1 MKIRLTILA
10 LVLIPVLVAGGFA
23 VTKTPMSAPVV
34 AVLGAVMIWLAYT
47 RYARRIDAEVIR
59 PDDKKATPARM
70 YMDGVDFMPT
80 SRNVLYGY
88 HFKSIAAA
96 GPIVGPIAAAT
107 LWGWMPALL
116 WLTLGV
122 SFLGW
127 ASDYS
132 AIVVAVR
139 NDGNSLSAI
148 AHRLISPRAR
158 IILFVFIFFY
168 LLLLAGAFVGIMAGI
183 FDPRADVP
191 FGILMLAIMGL
202 LMGQMLYKW
211 KMDLILVTFIAV
223 ALTLGGM
230 ALGAKGISSAKGVTP
245 DGKPA
250 ATIVFGGP
258 VNSVVE
264 KVGNGLNRIT
274 GGEPMYTVV
283 DPTKADPRLATT
295 VITADGKIVPKYVD
309 KSGAIKMMPSFVF
322 WCLMVFLFSYLGT
335 VLPIWRFA
343 QPTNYIGF
351 WVTFITIGLSAL
363 GAIVGGVRALFG
375 NPEMIK
381 AVTFQTKVFS
391 TLMPMS
397 QAKDAAGNILQ
408 ALPAIQPIWP
418 MLFVTI
424 ACGAIS
430 GWHALVGSIGT
441 ARQLEYET
449 DALPVGGGG
458 MFSENALALLSL
470 VAVSIAGGAGAG
482 AFAAGVGKLLG
493 MVTFGAIA
501 PAYGT
506 ALGFGVFVVIVLTMV
521 QLVFRVM
528 RVTLGEWLGDTWAG
542 FKNAHISAIVSM
554 GLALVLV
561 LSGTWIY
568 LWQLFG
574 ASNQLMAAL
583 SLLIVS
589 LWLKSIGRSPRYAFW
604 PMLFM
609 YVTTM
614 AAILVTAYN
623 LYASILSNPKIA
635 AQPINSFGAIA
646 MLIVAGLLFIAAILI
661 AWDAFKAWR
670 KLDVKGATPTPTRD
684 RERELVSAHD

>member
-1 MKIRLTILA
+1 MNIRLSILI
-10 LVLIPVLVAGGFA
+10 LVLIPAIVVGGYA
-23 VTKTPMSAPVV
+23 VTQRAMTAPVV
-34 AVLGAVMIWLAYT
+34 VVLGAVMIYLGYT
-47 RYARRIDAEVIR
+47 RYARSIDRNVIQ
-59 PDDKKATPARM
+59 PDSRKATPARM

-122 SFLGW
+122 TFLGW

-132 AIVVAVR
+132 AIMVAVR
-139 NDGNSLSAI
+139 NEGNSLSAI
-148 AHRLISPRAR
+148 AHRLIAPRAR
-158 IILFVFIFFY
+158 VILFVFIFFY

-191 FGILMLAIMGL
+191 FGIFMLAVMGL
-202 LMGQMLYKW
+202 LMGQMLYRW
-211 KMDLILVTFIAV
+211 KMDLILVTLVAV
-223 ALTLGGM
+223 VVTLASM
-230 ALGAKGISSAKGVTP
+230 AIGAKGIVATKGTTP

-250 ATIVFGGP
+250 TALVFAGP
-258 VNSVVE
+258 VNSAVQ
-264 KVGNGLNRIT
+264 KLSDGINGLSAQQ
-274 GGEPMYTVV
+274 PLYTVV
-283 DPTKADPRLATT
+283 DPTRSDPRLATT
-295 VITADGKIVPKYVD
+295 VVSPEGKIVPKYVD
-309 KSGAIKMMPSFVF
+309 QSGAIKMLPSFIF
-322 WCLMVFLFSYLGT
+322 WCLFVFGFSYLGT

-351 WVTFITIGLSAL
+351 WVTFLTIGLSAL
-363 GAIVGGVRALFG
+363 GAVLGGIRALLG

-381 AVTFQTKVFS
+381 AVTFQTKVFAS
-391 TLMPMS
+391 WMPVT

-408 ALPAIQPIWP
+408 AMPAIQPLWP

-430 GWHALVGSIGT
+430 GWHSLVGSIGT

-470 VAVSIAGGAGAG
+470 IAVSIAGGVGAG

-493 MVTFGAIA
+493 MITLGAIP

-528 RVTLGEWLGDTWAG
+528 RVTLGEWLGDAWVG
-542 FKNAHISAIVSM
+542 FKNPHIAAILSM
-554 GLALVLV
+554 VLTLLLV

-589 LWLKSIGRSPRYAFW
+589 IWLKSIGRSPRYAFW
-604 PMLFM
+604 PMVFM

-614 AAILVTAYN
+614 AAIVVTAYN

-635 AQPINSFGAIA
+635 AQPINSIGAIA
-646 MLIVAGLLFIAAILI
+646 MILVSALLFIAALLVAYDAWHAWQRPLPSAKI
-661 AWDAFKAWR
+661 APVPAD
-670 KLDVKGATPTPTRD
+670 
-684 RERELVSAHD
+684 

>member
-1 MKIRLTILA
+1 MNIRLSIVVL
-10 LVLIPVLVAGGFA
+10 LLIPILVAGGFA
-23 VTKTPMSAPVV
+23 LTHKPMNATVV
-34 AVLGAVMIWLAYT
+34 AVLGAVMISLGYKL
-47 RYARRIDAEVIR
+47 YARRIDHDVIQ

-96 GPIVGPIAAAT
+96 GPIVGPIAAAM
-107 LWGWMPALL
+107 LWGWLPALL
-116 WLTLGV
+116 WLVLGV
-122 SFLGW
+122 TFLGW

-148 AHRLISPRAR
+148 AHKLIAPRTR

-191 FGILMLAIMGL
+191 FGIFMLAVMGL
-202 LMGQMLYKW
+202 LMGQMLYRW
-211 KMDLILVTFIAV
+211 KMDLILVTFLAV
-223 ALTLGGM
+223 AITLISM
-230 ALGAKGISSAKGVTP
+230 ALGAKGINAVKGQTP

-250 ATIVFGGP
+250 NALVFAGP
-258 VNSVVE
+258 VNAAVE
-264 KVGNGLNRIT
+264 KLGTAINGIS
-274 GGEPMYTVV
+274 GGQPLYTVV

-295 VITADGKIVPKYVD
+295 IVGADGKIVPKYVD
-309 KSGAIKMMPSFVF
+309 KSGAIKMLPSFLF
-322 WCLMVFLFSYLGT
+322 WCLFVFAFSYLGT

-351 WVTFITIGLSAL
+351 WVTFLTIGLTAL
-363 GAIVGGVRALFG
+363 GAIVGGIRALLG
-375 NPEMIK
+375 NADMAAAI
-381 AVTFQTKVFS
+381 TFQTKVFS
-391 TLMPMS
+391 TFMPVT

-408 ALPAIQPIWP
+408 ALPAIQPLWP

-470 VAVSIAGGAGAG
+470 VAVSIAGGVGAG
-482 AFAAGVGKLLG
+482 AFANGVGKLLG
-493 MVTFGAIA
+493 LVTFGAVA

-528 RVTLGEWLGDTWAG
+528 RVTLGEWLGDTWIG
-542 FKNAHISAIVSM
+542 FKNPHIAAIISM
-554 GLALVLV
+554 ALTFVLV

-574 ASNQLMAAL
+574 ASNQLMASL

-589 LWLKSIGRSPRYAFW
+589 IWLKSTGKNPRYAFW

-614 AAILVTAYN
+614 AAILVTSYN

-635 AQPINSFGAIA
+635 AQPINSVG
-646 MLIVAGLLFIAAILI
+646 AGLMIVVALLLFVAALLI
-661 AWDAFKAWR
+661 AYDALRAWQ
-670 KLDVKGATPTPTRD
+670 KLKIGPTVKP
-684 RERELVSAHD
+684 EKLVAAD

>member
-1 MKIRLTILA
+1 MNIRLWI
-10 LVLIPVLVAGGFA
+10 LVLILIPAIVVGGYVLSGRAM
-23 VTKTPMSAPVV
+23 TAPVV
-34 AVLGAVMIWLAYT
+34 VVLGAVMIYLGYT
-47 RYARRIDAEVIR
+47 RYARNIDREVIQ
-59 PDDKKATPARM
+59 PDTKKATPARM

-122 SFLGW
+122 TFLGW

-132 AIVVAVR
+132 AIMVAVR

-148 AHRLISPRAR
+148 AHRLIAPRAR
-158 IILFVFIFFY
+158 VILFVFIFFY

-191 FGILMLAIMGL
+191 FGIFMLAIMGL
-202 LMGQMLYKW
+202 LMGQMLYRW
-211 KMDLILVTFIAV
+211 KMDLIIVTLLAV
-223 ALTLGGM
+223 VVTLGSM
-230 ALGAKGISSAKGVTP
+230 AIGAKGIVAKKGTTP

-250 ATIVFGGP
+250 TALVFAGP
-258 VNSVVE
+258 VNSAVQ
-264 KVGNGLNRIT
+264 KLSDGINGLSGQR
-274 GGEPMYTVV
+274 PLYTVV
-283 DPTKADPRLATT
+283 DPTRSDPRLATT
-295 VITADGKIVPKYVD
+295 VVNQEGKIVPKYVD
-309 KSGAIKMMPSFVF
+309 QSGAIKMLPSFIF
-322 WCLMVFLFSYLGT
+322 WCLFVFAFSYLGT

-351 WVTFITIGLSAL
+351 WVTFLTIGLSAL
-363 GAIVGGVRALFG
+363 GAVLGGIRALLG

-381 AVTFQTKVFS
+381 AVTFQTRVFAS
-391 TLMPMS
+391 WMPVT

-408 ALPAIQPIWP
+408 AYPAIQPLWP

-430 GWHALVGSIGT
+430 GWHSLVGSIGT

-470 VAVSIAGGAGAG
+470 IAVSIAGGAGAG

-493 MVTFGAIA
+493 MITLGAI
-501 PAYGT
+501 PQAYGT

-528 RVTLGEWLGDTWAG
+528 RVTLGEWLGDAWVG
-542 FKNAHISAIVSM
+542 FKNPHIAAILSM
-554 GLALVLV
+554 LLTLLLV

-574 ASNQLMAAL
+574 A
-583 SLLIVS
+583 
-589 LWLKSIGRSPRYAFW
+589 
-604 PMLFM
+604 
-609 YVTTM
+609 
-614 AAILVTAYN
+614 
-623 LYASILSNPKIA
+623 
-635 AQPINSFGAIA
+635 
-646 MLIVAGLLFIAAILI
+646 
-661 AWDAFKAWR
+661 
-670 KLDVKGATPTPTRD
+670 
-684 RERELVSAHD
+684 

>member
-1 MKIRLTILA
+1 MNIRLTILI
-10 LVLIPVLVAGGFA
+10 LLLIPIVVAGGFA
-23 VTKTPMSAPVV
+23 VTHHPMNATVV
-34 AVLGAVMIWLAYT
+34 AVLGAVMIWLAFT
-47 RYARRIDAEVIR
+47 RYARRIDREVIQ
-59 PDDKKATPARM
+59 PDAKKATPARM
-70 YMDGVDFMPT
+70 YIDGVDFMPT
-80 SRNVLYGY
+80 GRNVLYGY

-107 LWGWMPALL
+107 IWGWMPSLL
-116 WLTLGV
+116 WLVLGV
-122 SFLGW
+122 TFIGW

-132 AIVVAVR
+132 AIMVAVR

-148 AHRLISPRAR
+148 AHKLIAPRAR
-158 IILFVFIFFY
+158 MILFVFIFFY
-168 LLLLAGAFVGIMAGI
+168 LLLLAGAFVGILAGI

-202 LMGQMLYKW
+202 VAGQMLYRW
-211 KMDLILVTFIAV
+211 KMDLILVTIIAV
-223 ALTLGGM
+223 GITL
-230 ALGAKGISSAKGVTP
+230 ASIAIGAKGMTPVKGTTP

-250 ATIVFGGP
+250 VAMTYTGP
-258 VNSVVE
+258 INSLVE
-264 KVGNGLNRIT
+264 KVGNGINRLS
-274 GGEPMYTVV
+274 GKQPLYTVV

-295 VITADGKIVPKYVD
+295 IVNDQGKIVPKYVD
-309 KSGAIKMMPSFVF
+309 PTGAIRMLPSFIF
-322 WCLMVFLFSYLGT
+322 WCLFVFAFSYLGT

-343 QPTNYIGF
+343 QPVNYLGF
-351 WVTFITIGLSAL
+351 WVTFLTIGLSAL
-363 GAIVGGVRALFG
+363 GAVFGGVRALLG
-375 NPEMIK
+375 NAEMAK
-381 AVTFQTKVFS
+381 AITFQTKVF
-391 TLMPMS
+391 TLWMPMV

-408 ALPAIQPIWP
+408 AMPAIQPLWP

-449 DALPVGGGG
+449 DGLPVGGGG

-470 VAVSIAGGAGAG
+470 VAISIAGGAGAG

-493 MVTFGAIA
+493 MVTFGGI
-501 PAYGT
+501 PQAYGT
-506 ALGFGVFVVIVLTMV
+506 ALGFGVFVVIVLTVV

-528 RVTLGEWLGDTWAG
+528 RVTLGEWLGETWVG
-542 FKNAHISAIVSM
+542 FKNAHISAFVSM
-554 GLALVLV
+554 GLTLLLV

-589 LWLKSIGRSPRYAFW
+589 LWLRSVGKSPRYALY

-609 YVTTM
+609 YITTM
-614 AAILVTAYN
+614 AAIIVTAYN

-635 AQPINSFGAIA
+635 GQPINFLGAVA
-646 MLIVAGLLFIAAILI
+646 MIIVAALLFVASVLI
-661 AWDAFKAWR
+661 AYDAWR
-670 KLDVKGATPTPTRD
+670 AWTRMKPVAPAKKAKEALAGAD
-684 RERELVSAHD
+684 